1 MYVPEEEKK
10 IKKKAHGLI
19 IGITVTDG
27 WWEEKKEKEYVF
39 CFKSLNDFVGYL
51 KIKMKTELA

>member
-1 MYVPEEEKK
+1 VKLFLFVDKFMYVPEEEKK

-27 WWEEKKEKEYVF
+27 
-39 CFKSLNDFVGYL
+39 
-51 KIKMKTELA
+51 